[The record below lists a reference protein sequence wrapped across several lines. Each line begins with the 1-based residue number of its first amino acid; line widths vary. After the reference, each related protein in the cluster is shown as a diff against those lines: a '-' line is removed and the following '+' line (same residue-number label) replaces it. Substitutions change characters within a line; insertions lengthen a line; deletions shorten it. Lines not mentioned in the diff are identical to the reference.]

1 MLSANDHTVFL
12 FTGACTLPC
21 LASHKRAKSLTSQQA
36 VAKREMEY
44 IEKEDESERK
54 KVVKPPAKKSSAPPS
69 TPRSVLLAK
78 TRGATK
84 PCRAVLPEARG
95 RMQARARNAPSPC
108 SLDVCTVAI
117 DAKQDRYVY
126 LCKHHAEAAAVGF
139 QN

>member
-1 MLSANDHTVFL
+1 V
-12 FTGACTLPC
+12 
-21 LASHKRAKSLTSQQA
+21 AKS
-36 VAKREMEY
+36 EIEY